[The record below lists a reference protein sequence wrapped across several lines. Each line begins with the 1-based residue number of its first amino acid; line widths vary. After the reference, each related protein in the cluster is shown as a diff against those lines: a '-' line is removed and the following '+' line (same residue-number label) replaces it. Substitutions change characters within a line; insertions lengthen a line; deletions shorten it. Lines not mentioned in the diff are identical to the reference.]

1 MQYLSFTQRRDVWG
15 LLASEHPL
23 WVARY
28 FETTSHW
35 SSSLF
40 SSLDQIPKPTICSPY
55 FQQGS
60 IFFLLYLFGTISV
73 CFILLFWSSV
83 LKSKCLEC
91 RFCSFHYTVDYFVQ
105 IDSTDRILFHDL
117 SLNKSQKT
125 CLPFSFPTKKC
136 SIQLH
141 THRNKTILI
150 CTGHTMASQMVT
162 GAKPSPFFGKCC
174 RIAFILCSSTSL
186 NHWPVLT
193 QNVPGLVLKWKW
205 LSCH

>member
-1 MQYLSFTQRRDVWG
+1 MRRRRSRVEGAARALPEAVAALSRCLPAGPSPEVFRRAKFD
-15 LLASEHPL
+15 
-23 WVARY
+23 R
-28 FETTSHW
+28 
-35 SSSLF
+35 
-40 SSLDQIPKPTICSPY
+40 
-55 FQQGS
+55 
-60 IFFLLYLFGTISV
+60 
-73 CFILLFWSSV
+73 SSV

-193 QNVPGLVLKWKW
+193 QNVPGLVLKWK
-205 LSCH
+205 